1 MVGLLRLTL
10 LRFLATDRLG
20 LKRARLRKQSLLP
33 VLLAEIRN
41 ENKNPPGATK
51 TAGESGR
58 RLGLSQGKQGLVKVV
73 DLRGHVVVHHHDL
86 VGVHDFIGV
95 QASQAHHT
103 LEGVGQGKM
112 SQTAA

>member
-1 MVGLLRLTL
+1 MSTLADSVLINKMVGLLRLTL

-51 TAGESGR
+51 AAGGR
-58 RLGLSQGKQGLVKVV
+58 GRP
-73 DLRGHVVVHHHDL
+73 DWAYPRGSKAL
-86 VGVHDFIGV
+86 
-95 QASQAHHT
+95 
-103 LEGVGQGKM
+103 
-112 SQTAA
+112 

>member
-1 MVGLLRLTL
+1 M
-10 LRFLATDRLG
+10 
-20 LKRARLRKQSLLP
+20 K
-33 VLLAEIRN
+33 
-41 ENKNPPGATK
+41 TK
-51 TAGESGR
+51 STRRDEDGGWKGKAG
-58 RLGLSQGKQGLVKVV
+58 LGLSQGKQGLVKVV